1 MNQFGL
7 FTSNIEIQGLQGMQ
21 EGEVQGEGG
30 SKRGIVCPRK
40 LSEPILLS
48 PLGGHPTMHDVD
60 QVSQAH
66 GASSECR
73 FHRLTKSCKAK
84 AIARN
89 TTSRQS

>member
-7 FTSNIEIQGLQGMQ
+7 LTSNIEIQGLQGMQ
-21 EGEVQGEGG
+21 EGEAQSEGG
-30 SKRGIVCPRK
+30 SQRGIVCPRK
-40 LSEPILLS
+40 LSEPILS
-48 PLGGHPTMHDVD
+48 PSGRHPTKHDVE

-66 GASSECR
+66 DASSERR

-89 TTSRQS
+89 TT